1 MEFEK
6 VYLYAPLHDE
16 SFNLP
21 TEYVVSSTGGTIEM
35 LLEEL
40 TEKYFAS
47 NCGVDFSI
55 ILLFFN
61 ELALSDNGQDAL
73 GDSFSLKLIVSELK
87 CDFKH
92 FYLNLLKDN
101 VEHNLLKLDD
111 ETLTRLKKCSDI
123 VEKTFLFI
131 LRNCLI
137 SYPKIDNEK
146 MTGLQSELFK
156 EIQNFLRKQIDE
168 ELLRA
173 YVGIM
178 RELYNHFEKRVLLKC
193 KYSEEDV
200 AEKEENIG
208 LEKSLEFLAN
218 CVSFKE
224 N

>member
-21 TEYVVSSTGGTIEM
+21 TEYVVSSTGCTIEM

-137 SYPKIDNEK
+137 LYSNIDKDN
-146 MTGLQSELFK
+146 M
-156 EIQNFLRKQIDE
+156 
-168 ELLRA
+168 
-173 YVGIM
+173 
-178 RELYNHFEKRVLLKC
+178 
-193 KYSEEDV
+193 
-200 AEKEENIG
+200 IG
-208 LEKSLEFLAN
+208 L
-218 CVSFKE
+218 
-224 N
+224 